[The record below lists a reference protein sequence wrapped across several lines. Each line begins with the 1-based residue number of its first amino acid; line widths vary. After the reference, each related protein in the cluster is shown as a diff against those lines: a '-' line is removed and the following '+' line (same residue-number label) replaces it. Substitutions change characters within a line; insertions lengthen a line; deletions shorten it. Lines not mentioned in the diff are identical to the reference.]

1 MKTYQLLLLFGIVVL
16 ISCKKNKKE
25 TIVQEPIKTEIVLT
39 KLWETDTLLKTC
51 EAVRYHKEKGVIYV
65 SNIGNVP
72 PSEKDGDGS
81 MSIINLK
88 GEIIN
93 QNWVTGMNAP
103 KGIHFYNDKLYVT
116 DIDAIVKIDIK
127 SGAIDKRIAVENA
140 IFLNDLDIDTSGDV
154 YFTDSSDSKI
164 YKLVNDEVSLWL
176 DLEDMNPNGILV
188 EKDRILVVSFSKGDF
203 IAIDKTTKKP
213 SVLATGIVKG
223 DGIVPIKEGYLVST
237 WPGELFF
244 VDKNHQGETANKI
257 LDTKEEKLNAAD
269 ISIIPEEN
277 ILLVPT
283 FFGNKV
289 VAYKIGNEL
298 I

>member
-51 EAVRYHKEKGVIYV
+51 EAVRYNKEKGVIYV

-88 GEIIN
+88 GEIVN
-93 QNWVTGMNAP
+93 QNWVTGINAP

-116 DIDAIVKIDIK
+116 DIDVIVKIDMK
-127 SGAIDKRIAVENA
+127 SGAIEKQIGVENA
-140 IFLNDLDIDTSGDV
+140 IFLNDLDIDTNGDV
-154 YFTDSSDSKI
+154 YFTDSSDSKV

-188 EKDRILVVSFSKGDF
+188 EEDRILVVSFSKGDF
-203 IAIDKTTKKP
+203 IAIDKNTKEQT
-213 SVLATGIVKG
+213 VIATGIVGG

-244 VDKNHQGETANKI
+244 VDKNHQGETASKI

-269 ISIIPEEN
+269 ISIISEEN

-289 VAYKIGNEL
+289 VAYKIN
-298 I
+298 

>member
-1 MKTYQLLLLFGIVVL
+1 MKTYQLLLLFGIMVF

-25 TIVQEPIKTEIVLT
+25 AIVQEPIKTETEIVLT

-81 MSIINLK
+81 MSVINLK
-88 GEIIN
+88 GEIVN
-93 QNWVTGMNAP
+93 QNWVTGMSAP

-116 DIDAIVKIDIK
+116 DIDAIVKIDMK
-127 SGAIDKRIAVENA
+127 SGAIEKRIGVENA
-140 IFLNDLDIDTSGDV
+140 VFLNDLDIDTNGDV
-154 YFTDSSDSKI
+154 YFTDSTDSKV

-176 DLEDMNPNGILV
+176 DLEGMNPNGILV

-203 IAIDKTTKKP
+203 IAIDKTTKQH

-257 LDTKEEKLNAAD
+257 LDTKEDKLNAAD

-289 VAYKIGNEL
+289 VAYKIGYK
-298 I
+298 

>member
-16 ISCKKNKKE
+16 ISCKNNKKE
-25 TIVQEPIKTEIVLT
+25 TIVQESIRTEIVLT

-72 PSEKDGDGS
+72 PDEKDGDGS

-88 GEIIN
+88 GEIVN
-93 QNWVTGMNAP
+93 QNWVTGINAP

-116 DIDAIVKIDIK
+116 DIDAIVKIDME
-127 SGAIDKRIAVENA
+127 SGAIEKRIAVENA
-140 IFLNDLDIDTSGDV
+140 IFLNDLDIDTNNGDV
-154 YFTDSSDSKI
+154 YFTDSSDSKV

-176 DLEDMNPNGILV
+176 DLEGMNPNGILV
-188 EKDRILVVSFSKGDF
+188 ENGRILVVSFSKGDF
-203 IAIDKTTKKP
+203 IAIDKNTKEQTII
-213 SVLATGIVKG
+213 ATGIVGG

-244 VDKNHQGETANKI
+244 VDKNHQGKAANKI

-289 VAYKIGNEL
+289 VAYKIGYK
-298 I
+298 

>member
-88 GEIIN
+88 GDIIN

-140 IFLNDLDIDTSGDV
+140 IFLNDLDIDTNGDV

-223 DGIVPIKEGYLVST
+223 DGIVPIKEGFLVST

>member
-1 MKTYQLLLLFGIVVL
+1 MKTYKLLLLVGIVVL

-25 TIVQEPIKTEIVLT
+25 ATVQEPIKTELVLT

-51 EAVRYHKEKGVIYV
+51 EAVRYNKDKGIIYV

-72 PSEKDGDGS
+72 PDEKDGDGS

-88 GEIIN
+88 GDIIN
-93 QNWVTGMNAP
+93 QNWVTGMSAP
-103 KGIHFYNDKLYVT
+103 KGTHFYNGKLYVT
-116 DIDAIVKIDIK
+116 DIDAIVKIDME
-127 SGAIDKRIAVENA
+127 SGAIEKRMGVENA
-140 IFLNDLDIDTSGDV
+140 IFLNDLDIDTHGDV

-164 YKLVNDEVSLWL
+164 YKLIKDEVSLWL
-176 DLEDMNPNGILV
+176 DLEGVNPNGILV
-188 EKDRILVVSFSKGDF
+188 ENDRILVVSFSKGDF
-203 IAIDKTTKKP
+203 IAIDKTTKKQTI
-213 SVLATGIVKG
+213 LATGIVGG

-244 VDKNHQGETANKI
+244 VDKNHLGETATKI

-289 VAYKIGNEL
+289 VAYKIGYK
-298 I
+298 

>member
-25 TIVQEPIKTEIVLT
+25 AIVQEPIKKEIVLT

-88 GEIIN
+88 GNIVN

-103 KGIHFYNDKLYVT
+103 KGVHFYNDKLYVT
-116 DIDAIVKIDIK
+116 DIDAIVKIDTK
-127 SGAIDKRIAVENA
+127 SGAIEKRIAVENA
-140 IFLNDLDIDTSGDV
+140 VFLNDLDIDTNGDV
-154 YFTDSSDSKI
+154 YFTDSSDSKV
-164 YKLVNDEVSLWL
+164 YKLVHDEVSLWL
-176 DLEDMNPNGILV
+176 DLEGINPNGILV

-203 IAIDKTTKKP
+203 IAIDKTTKQH
-213 SVLATGIVKG
+213 SVLATDIVKG

-289 VAYKIGNEL
+289 VAYKIGYK
-298 I
+298 